1 MKATPE
7 ELYATAR
14 DLTTDLYPRLHD
26 LVPATTNQVSES
38 QIGKTKGTTKFVIPW
53 NGPAA
58 DLHLDIHAACRRHES
73 ALTLLLWGKAT
84 FRGGPDEITLEVI
97 NRLPVLLDHAAAAGH
112 DTPEV
117 DAIARDLI
125 SWAVRIRAMLDEARD
140 GEAPWVKAP
149 GGLTCPH
156 CGARLELPPTWHRL
170 ANPDLV
176 CRTCT
181 DEHGKHLTWPASDHL
196 DHAHPDDL
204 ITEQT
209 ARERFALSTS
219 VLRVWKHRGKI
230 HPYGEDDHGRKLYRT
245 ADITAL
251 VENRAKAVSADEDA
265 A

>member
-14 DLTTDLYPRLHD
+14 DLTIDLYPRLHD

-97 NRLPVLLDHAAAAGH
+97 NRLPVLIDHAVVAGH

-117 DAIARDLI
+117 DASARDLI

-149 GGLTCPH
+149 GGLVCPH
-156 CGARLELPPTWHRL
+156 CETRLELPPTWHRL

-181 DEHGKHLTWPASDHL
+181 DENGRHLTWPAADHL
-196 DHAHPDDL
+196 THAHPDDL

-219 VLRVWKHRGKI
+219 RLRVWKHRGKI
-230 HPYGEDDHGRKLYRT
+230 HPYGEDNHGRKLYRT
-245 ADITAL
+245 ADIAAL
-251 VENRAKAVSADEDA
+251 LITPEKTEGDA

>member
-73 ALTLLLWGKAT
+73 ALTLMLWGTAQ
-84 FRGGPDEITLEVI
+84 FRGGADHITLEVI
-97 NRLPVLLDHAAAAGH
+97 NRLPILLDHADHDGH
-112 DTPEV
+112 TGPEV
-117 DAIARDLI
+117 DAIARDIL
-125 SWAVRIRAMLDEARD
+125 SWAVRIRAMLDEARAD
-140 GEAPWVKAP
+140 EAPWVKAP
-149 GGLTCPH
+149 DNLGCPH
-156 CGARLELPPTWHRL
+156 CDNRLELPPRWHDI

-181 DEHGKHLTWPASDHL
+181 DEHGKFLTWPAAEFL
-196 DHAHPDDL
+196 TAAHPDDL
-204 ITEQT
+204 VTEQT
-209 ARERFALSTS
+209 ARERFTLSTS
-219 VLRVWKHRGKI
+219 RLRVWKHRGKI
-230 HPYGEDDHGRKLYRT
+230 HPYGEDDHGRKLYRATDIAALLDTPTEGT
-245 ADITAL
+245 AA
-251 VENRAKAVSADEDA
+251 
-265 A
+265 